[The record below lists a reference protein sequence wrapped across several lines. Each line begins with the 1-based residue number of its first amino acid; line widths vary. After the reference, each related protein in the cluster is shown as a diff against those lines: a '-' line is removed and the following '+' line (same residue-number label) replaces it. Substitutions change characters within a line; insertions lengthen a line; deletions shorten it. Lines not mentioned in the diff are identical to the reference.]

1 MNSADFPH
9 QEALLEHAAFV
20 QAVARGLV
28 RDRDRADDLAQDAL
42 VRAVQ
47 FAPRAANEIKNW
59 LATVVRNR
67 ASDLGRSEA
76 RRSTRER
83 AAARPEAT
91 EAVDVSCARLDAQ
104 RDVVAKILALDE
116 PYRSVV
122 ILRYYHG
129 LSHEQIAE
137 RLKSKPST
145 VRTQLSRAHAILRGK
160 LDREY
165 GARGAWAGLLLP
177 GESLEPSGGSVFK
190 LGATV
195 VTASAAGVAVF
206 LALRSPASSAGE
218 AASLAVA
225 ESADSDEPEWARETA
240 ASAST
245 QQREEVRATL
255 AAAAPDEQLHE
266 PAELFDRSRWRDYE
280 KATFSFE
287 HGVRDDLT
295 GVVRND
301 WELQL
306 ERDTFDVRMVV
317 DDSSLIVDLG
327 KRAIET
333 LASGELGELEAL
345 VGAAAR
351 AQRED
356 RAGRSSQEAK
366 VALGHTYF
374 VWSLD
379 TETDLASAFEVVDFV
394 SRSHCLL
401 DWYSTADGRTAK
413 GSFHDLSR
421 ERSLMETLVALRA
434 AARAPFEL
442 VDDKPRVVLQLRS
455 GSVGGNAI
463 KVDMGGATRRV
474 DEVLDTP
481 LDLSK
486 FIDSHDPQQAYFE
499 GGYVPLDAT
508 FVVTSARYR
517 GQALGDSNGR
527 GELRVVLA
535 GDALFSSNHTPEWID
550 ATWKGRAEI
559 KPGEEGETYLQVS
572 NSSQGELV
580 LEGELV
586 RAAVKPLPRRT
597 VFADAKPRERRSS
610 AGPRLIESLTARL
623 ELVEPGA
630 RRAAPVQCEPRV
642 DVELKSGAL
651 RIRNAYYDPQALVD
665 LGPFTPQELGAVA
678 ARGERFEEV
687 GAAARPQLVG
697 RRTGDIENFPGA
709 PAVVGHAYLLSSF
722 EPRHGST
729 ALLFVVAHEPGVRVE
744 LDWFELCSPIATRGS
759 LATPELSQ
767 ALALAVTHLVGAA
780 RRGAELRDARA
791 EFQFRAT
798 HFSGSKASL
807 AGAAD
812 RSLDAVSPEP
822 LDLESPQRDREPSL
836 VYMDTGLIPPGQR
849 FVITRIEYSA
859 RTLVGMNP
867 RGSLVVRMREH
878 RPIDLQLREETLH
891 GEWTGELVVES
902 GQENR
907 LEVVAD
913 YAAAARVVLSGRF
926 EPLESR

>member
-1 MNSADFPH
+1 MNSAEFP
-9 QEALLEHAAFV
+9 QQQALLDHAAFV

-28 RDRDRADDLAQDAL
+28 RDRDRADDLAQDVL

-47 FAPRAANEIKNW
+47 FAPRAASELKNW

-67 ASDLGRSEA
+67 ASDVGRSEA
-76 RRSTRER
+76 RRSSRER
-83 AAARPEAT
+83 AAARPEAA
-91 EAVDVSCARLDAQ
+91 EAVDVACARLDAQ

-129 LSHEQIAE
+129 LSHEQIAA
-137 RLKSKPST
+137 RLKSKAST

-165 GARGAWAGLLLP
+165 GERGAWAGLLLP
-177 GESLEPSGGSVFK
+177 SGTIEPSAGLLLK

-195 VTASAAGVAVF
+195 VTASAACIAVF
-206 LALRSPASSAGE
+206 FALREPPSSGDE

-225 ESADSDEPEWARETA
+225 ELGDTAEPESAREAETNA
-240 ASAST
+240 PL
-245 QQREEVRATL
+245 QQREVVRATL
-255 AAAAPDEQLHE
+255 PAASLDEQLCE
-266 PAELFDRSRWRDYE
+266 PAELFDRSRWGDYE

-287 HGVRDDLT
+287 HGVRDDST

-306 ERDTFDVRMVV
+306 ERDAFDVRMVV
-317 DDSSLIVDLG
+317 DDASLIVDLG
-327 KRAIET
+327 ERPIEA
-333 LASGELGELEAL
+333 LASGELRDLEAL
-345 VGAAAR
+345 VGAAASANRR
-351 AQRED
+351 AREG
-356 RAGRSSQEAK
+356 RAGERAK

-379 TETDLASAFEVVDFV
+379 TETDLASAFEVVDLV
-394 SRSHCLL
+394 PQSHCLL
-401 DWYSTADGRTAK
+401 DWYSTADGRKAK

-434 AARAPFEL
+434 AARAPLEL
-442 VDDKPRVVLQLRS
+442 VGETPRVVLQLRS
-455 GSVGGNAI
+455 GAIGGNPV
-463 KVDMGGATRRV
+463 KLQMGGATTYV
-474 DEVLDTP
+474 DDVLDTP
-481 LDLSK
+481 LDLTK

-499 GGYVPLDAT
+499 GGYVPLGAT

-535 GDALFSSNHTPEWID
+535 GDALFSENHTPEWID

-559 KPGEEGETYLQVS
+559 EPGEEGETYLQVR

-586 RAAVKPLPRRT
+586 RAAVEPLPRRT
-597 VFADAKPRERRSS
+597 VFADAKPRVKRSS
-610 AGPRLIESLTARL
+610 AGPRLINALTARF
-623 ELVEPGA
+623 ELVERSA
-630 RRAAPVQCEPRV
+630 RQAAPVQSEPRI
-642 DVELKSGAL
+642 DLELLSGAL
-651 RIRNAYYDPQALVD
+651 RSLNAYYEPLVLVD
-665 LGPFTPQELGAVA
+665 LGPFTPQELGAAA
-678 ARGERFEEV
+678 ARGERFDEV
-687 GAAARPQLVG
+687 GATARPQLVG
-697 RRTGDIENFPGA
+697 RRTGDVQNFPGA

-722 EPRHGST
+722 EPRHGSS

-744 LDWFELCSPIATRGS
+744 LDWFELRSPIAARGS
-759 LATPELSQ
+759 LATPELSK

-780 RRGAELRDARA
+780 RRGAELREARA
-791 EFQFRAT
+791 EFQFRAADSRAT
-798 HFSGSKASL
+798 ANL

-812 RSLDAVSPEP
+812 RSLDSVSPTP
-822 LDLESPQRDREPSL
+822 LDLESPLREREPSL
-836 VYMDTGLIPPGQR
+836 VHMNTGLVPPGQR

-859 RTLVGMNP
+859 RTLGGMNP
-867 RGSLVVRMREH
+867 RGSLIVCMREE
-878 RPIDLQLREETLH
+878 RAVDLKLEKETLH
-891 GEWTGELVVES
+891 GEWTGELAVDS
-902 GQENR
+902 GEEHLLQ
-907 LEVVAD
+907 VVAE
-913 YAAAARVVLSGRF
+913 YAGAARVVLSGRF
-926 EPLESR
+926 EPLERR

>member
-28 RDRDRADDLAQDAL
+28 RDRDRADDLAQDTL
-42 VRAVQ
+42 LRAVQ
-47 FAPRAANEIKNW
+47 FAPRAASDIKNW

-67 ASDLGRSEA
+67 ASDVGRSEA

-91 EAVDVSCARLDAQ
+91 EAVDVSCARLEAQ

-137 RLKSKPST
+137 RLNSKPST

-177 GESLEPSGGSVFK
+177 GERLEPSAGSALK
-190 LGATV
+190 LGATA
-195 VTASAAGVAVF
+195 VTASAACVAVF
-206 LALRSPASSAGE
+206 VALRSPASSVGE
-218 AASLAVA
+218 AASSAEAAVDDSAEPQLSREAA
-225 ESADSDEPEWARETA
+225 ESASVE
-240 ASAST
+240 
-245 QQREEVRATL
+245 QREEVRATV
-255 AAAAPDEQLHE
+255 AAAPTDEQLCE

-287 HGVRDDLT
+287 HGVRDDPT

-301 WELQL
+301 WELQF
-306 ERDTFDVRMVV
+306 ERDSFGVRMVV

-327 KRAIET
+327 ERPIET
-333 LASGELGELEAL
+333 LANGELGELESL
-345 VGAAAR
+345 VSAVASAN
-351 AQRED
+351 RED
-356 RAGRSSQEAK
+356 REGRSGKRAK
-366 VALGHTYF
+366 VVLGHTYF

-379 TETDLASAFEVVDFV
+379 TETDRASAFEVVDFV
-394 SRSHCLL
+394 SQSHCLL

-442 VDDKPRVVLQLRS
+442 VDERPRVVLQLRS
-455 GSVGGNAI
+455 GAIGGNP
-463 KVDMGGATRRV
+463 VRLDMGGAATYV
-474 DEVLDTP
+474 DEVLDAP

-486 FIDSHDPQQAYFE
+486 VVDSHDRQQAYFE
-499 GGYVPLDAT
+499 GGFVPLGAT

-517 GQALGDSNGR
+517 GQALGDSNG
-527 GELRVVLA
+527 GGALRVVLA
-535 GDALFSSNHTPEWID
+535 GDALFSSQHTPEWID
-550 ATWKGRAEI
+550 ATWRGRAEI
-559 KPGEEGETYLQVS
+559 KPGEEGGTYLQVS

-586 RAAVKPLPRRT
+586 RAAVEPLPRRT
-597 VFADAKPRERRSS
+597 VFADAKPREKRSS
-610 AGPRLIESLTARL
+610 AGPRLIESLTSRL

-630 RRAAPVQCEPRV
+630 RRASPTQCKPHV
-642 DVELKSGAL
+642 DLELRDGAL
-651 RIRNAYYDPQALVD
+651 RSRNVFDDPVILVD
-665 LGPFTPQELGAVA
+665 LGTFEPQELAAAA
-678 ARGERFEEV
+678 ARGERFEHV

-697 RRTGDIENFPGA
+697 RRTGDVQNYSAA
-709 PAVVGHAYLLSSF
+709 PAVAGHAYMASNF
-722 EPRHGST
+722 DPGHGST
-729 ALLFVVAHEPGVRVE
+729 ALLFVAAHEPGVRVE
-744 LDWFELCSPIATRGS
+744 LDWFELRSAIGATGS

-767 ALALAVTHLVGAA
+767 ALALAVPHLLGEA
-780 RRGAELRDARA
+780 RRGAELRQARA
-791 EFQFRAT
+791 EFQFRALD
-798 HFSGSKASL
+798 SDDRVNL
-807 AGAAD
+807 AGVAGARFD
-812 RSLDAVSPEP
+812 SVSRAP
-822 LDLESPQRDREPSL
+822 LDLESPLRGHEPTL
-836 VYMDTGLIPPGQR
+836 VYIDAGFIPPGQR
-849 FVITRIEYSA
+849 FVIARIEYWA
-859 RTLVGMNP
+859 RTFGGMNP
-867 RGSLVVRMREH
+867 NGSLVVRMREQ
-878 RPIDLQLREETLH
+878 RPVELQLGKETLH

-902 GQENR
+902 GEEHLLQ
-907 LEVVAD
+907 VVAG
-913 YAAAARVVLSGRF
+913 YAATARVVLSGRF
-926 EPLESR
+926 EPLARR